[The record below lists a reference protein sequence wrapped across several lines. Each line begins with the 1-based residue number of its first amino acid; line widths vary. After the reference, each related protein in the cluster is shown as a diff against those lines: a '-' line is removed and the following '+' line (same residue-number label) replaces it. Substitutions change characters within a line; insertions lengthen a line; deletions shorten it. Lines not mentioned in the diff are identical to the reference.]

1 MDLVYDFIK
10 KLNLTKT
17 QKIVI
22 GVSSG
27 PDSMCL
33 LDILRCFQK
42 EIGFSIIVAH
52 INHKV
57 RCESDEEEK
66 FLKNYCNLHD
76 IIFESTSLTNY
87 KKGNFESFARKFR
100 YDFFK
105 NLINKYQAS
114 YLMTAHHGDD
124 LIETILMKL
133 TRGSNLKGYQGIS
146 LISNY
151 QNYKI
156 VRPLLFVTKDDI
168 LKYLISNSIP
178 YRNDYTN
185 DLDDYTRNRYRH
197 YILSFLKK
205 ENKDVH
211 LKFLKFEQSLEES
224 NNYLNKVM
232 LNAYNNC
239 YNDNTLKINKFL
251 ENDLLIQ
258 KLIIE
263 NIFNNLYLDLSNISF
278 KHVDLIFSLI
288 NNSRTGLSINLPSNI
303 IVVKEYGYLK
313 FLLKKNRNDYKVLL
327 SDGLVVNEMKF
338 ITLNKLENGND
349 TLHLSSKSVKLP
361 LYVRNRK
368 NGDYIELKGSG
379 RKKIKDIFIDCKISR
394 EIRDS
399 YPLVVDSNDTIVWI
413 PKLKKSKYDCENAD
427 LCDIIFKCL

>member
-57 RCESDEEEK
+57 RYESDEEEE

-87 KKGNFESFARKFR
+87 NKGNFESFARKFR

-105 NLINKYQAS
+105 TIINKYQAS

-156 VRPLLFVTKDDI
+156 VRPLLYVTKDDI
-168 LKYLISNSIP
+168 LKYLNSNNVS

-197 YILSFLKK
+197 YVLSFLKK

-239 YNDNTLKINKFL
+239 YNDNTLNIDKFL

-263 NIFNNLYLDLSNISF
+263 NIFNNLYFDLSNISF

-288 NNSRTGLSINLPSNI
+288 NNSRTGLSINLPGNI

-327 SDGLVVNEMKF
+327 SDGLVINEMKF
-338 ITLNKLENGND
+338 ITLNNLENGND

-399 YPLVVDSNDTIVWI
+399 YPIVVDSNDTIVWI

>member
-1 MDLVYDFIK
+1 
-10 KLNLTKT
+10 
-17 QKIVI
+17 
-22 GVSSG
+22 
-27 PDSMCL
+27 
-33 LDILRCFQK
+33 
-42 EIGFSIIVAH
+42 
-52 INHKV
+52 
-57 RCESDEEEK
+57 
-66 FLKNYCNLHD
+66 
-76 IIFESTSLTNY
+76 
-87 KKGNFESFARKFR
+87 
-100 YDFFK
+100 
-105 NLINKYQAS
+105 
-114 YLMTAHHGDD
+114 MTAHHGDD

-156 VRPLLFVTKDDI
+156 VRPLLYVTKDDI
-168 LKYLISNSIP
+168 LKYLNSNNIP

-197 YILSFLKK
+197 YVLSFLKK

-239 YNDNTLKINKFL
+239 YNDNTLNIDKFL

-288 NNSRTGLSINLPSNI
+288 NNSRTGLSINLPGNI
-303 IVVKEYGYLK
+303 IVVKEYGCLK

-399 YPLVVDSNDTIVWI
+399 YPIVVDSNDTVVWI
-413 PKLKKSKYDCENAD
+413 PKLKKSKYDCENTD

>member
-1 MDLVYDFIK
+1 M
-10 KLNLTKT
+10 
-17 QKIVI
+17 
-22 GVSSG
+22 
-27 PDSMCL
+27 
-33 LDILRCFQK
+33 
-42 EIGFSIIVAH
+42 
-52 INHKV
+52 
-57 RCESDEEEK
+57 
-66 FLKNYCNLHD
+66 
-76 IIFESTSLTNY
+76 
-87 KKGNFESFARKFR
+87 
-100 YDFFK
+100 
-105 NLINKYQAS
+105 
-114 YLMTAHHGDD
+114 
-124 LIETILMKL
+124 
-133 TRGSNLKGYQGIS
+133 
-146 LISNY
+146 
-151 QNYKI
+151 
-156 VRPLLFVTKDDI
+156 
-168 LKYLISNSIP
+168 
-178 YRNDYTN
+178 
-185 DLDDYTRNRYRH
+185 
-197 YILSFLKK
+197 
-205 ENKDVH
+205 
-211 LKFLKFEQSLEES
+211 
-224 NNYLNKVM
+224 
-232 LNAYNNC
+232 
-239 YNDNTLKINKFL
+239 
-251 ENDLLIQ
+251 
-258 KLIIE
+258 
-263 NIFNNLYLDLSNISF
+263 YLDLSNISF